1 MIRKNIKKLEK
12 NILEKLIINLLYNL
26 KDFMIYL
33 WKIIVIWILSL
44 IKKNNKMMIILL
56 LLNKYGIFL
65 PPSMIMLKFKDPKGL
80 RKKGLFYMM
89 EKCYKSKL
97 LLPTIMINNWFKL
110 FKNVKICPKE
120 SLMISSHVIKCN

>member
-1 MIRKNIKKLEK
+1 MIKKNIKKLVK

-56 LLNKYGIFL
+56 LLNKFGIFL
-65 PPSMIMLKFKDPKGL
+65 HPNTIMFKFKDPKGL
-80 RKKGLFYMM
+80 RKKGRSCMM
-89 EKCYKSKL
+89 EKCYKFKL
-97 LLPTIMINNWFKL
+97 LLLTIMINNWFKL
-110 FKNVKICPKE
+110 FSTVKTCPKE
-120 SLMISSHVIKCN
+120 ILMISSHVIKCN